1 VFDRNGLSQDS
12 WQQTLPILTD
22 GGPRTGQGCRV
33 SAVRAAARLAGVS
46 LHTTSYGDHGSR
58 VVFCHGLFGQ
68 GRNWTQ
74 HAKALAAEHRVLL
87 VDMPN
92 HGRSEWTEDFDYLD
106 AADRV
111 AELLDPADPV
121 VLVGH
126 SMGGK
131 IAMVLALRR
140 PELVAR
146 LCVVDVAPVAY
157 RHSAEFARY
166 VDAMRAIDLSTLQS
180 RSDADAALVEAVPD
194 QTVRGFLLQ
203 NLRREGDGWTWQPN
217 LELIGAELD
226 DISGWPADA
235 LDGASYDGP
244 VLWIGGS
251 ESRYVRDEH
260 GGEME
265 RLFPRVR
272 RVVVKGA
279 GHWVHSE
286 KPDVFLEVLRQFLG

>member
-1 VFDRNGLSQDS
+1 
-12 WQQTLPILTD
+12 
-22 GGPRTGQGCRV
+22 
-33 SAVRAAARLAGVS
+33 
-46 LHTTSYGDHGSR
+46 
-58 VVFCHGLFGQ
+58 
-68 GRNWTQ
+68 
-74 HAKALAAEHRVLL
+74 
-87 VDMPN
+87 MPYF
-92 HGRSEWTEDFDYLD
+92 S
-106 AADRV
+106 
-111 AELLDPADPV
+111 
-121 VLVGH
+121 
-126 SMGGK
+126 
-131 IAMVLALRR
+131 
-140 PELVAR
+140 
-146 LCVVDVAPVAY
+146 

-272 RVVVKGA
+272 RVVVKQEELLHIGRDRQLHHIIHTA
-279 GHWVHSE
+279 VS
-286 KPDVFLEVLRQFLG
+286 PADMLVVLRAVVLCIDDQYIRIANKIGESPLKPARH